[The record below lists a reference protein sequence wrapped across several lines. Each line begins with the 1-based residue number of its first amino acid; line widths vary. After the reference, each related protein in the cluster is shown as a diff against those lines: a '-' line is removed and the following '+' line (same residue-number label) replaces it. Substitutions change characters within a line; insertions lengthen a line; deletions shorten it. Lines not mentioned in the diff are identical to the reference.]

1 MPPNATPSDGIRSAI
16 VASRQI
22 PDAAD
27 PDAWNVKKRDR
38 TKLIESTL
46 RVLFE
51 NGRDGAFVTFENAD
65 SPDEYVHLSLDENG
79 TAIME
84 VGSREWVA
92 PFRPLPEDAA
102 IGTAYVSVAYTTPFT
117 SPSQTIRIDRQT
129 VHVSPVGAERPTP
142 LAAGSY
148 YWIASYAGRF
158 PPVHQVRWLPLLEHV
173 EVVGGSKDG
182 GGVDVVAE
190 EDGDEVHHHHRA
202 CARLLPR
209 PQRRLGRSCPCSRQP
224 S

>member
-1 MPPNATPSDGIRSAI
+1 
-16 VASRQI
+16 
-22 PDAAD
+22 
-27 PDAWNVKKRDR
+27 VKKRDR

-117 SPSQTIRIDRQT
+117 SPSQTIRQARSRWRSRE
-129 VHVSPVGAERPTP
+129 VRPP
-142 LAAGSY
+142 AARCPG
-148 YWIASYAGRF
+148 
-158 PPVHQVRWLPLLEHV
+158 PP
-173 EVVGGSKDG
+173 
-182 GGVDVVAE
+182 
-190 EDGDEVHHHHRA
+190 
-202 CARLLPR
+202 
-209 PQRRLGRSCPCSRQP
+209 RRLRRGRSRRAHRGPDRRGGT
-224 S
+224 